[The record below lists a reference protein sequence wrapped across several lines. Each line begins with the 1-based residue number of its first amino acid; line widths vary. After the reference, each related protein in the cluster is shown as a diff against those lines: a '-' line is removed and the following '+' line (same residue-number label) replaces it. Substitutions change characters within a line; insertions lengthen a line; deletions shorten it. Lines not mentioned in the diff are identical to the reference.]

1 MLLCGVM
8 NCVPALIPA
17 LVPALANR
25 VPYGLEVL
33 KHGTLLGSQELNTQ
47 AFYTFGRS
55 PTADVLLEHPT
66 ASRLHAVLQVGR
78 RRLAI
83 PRPHTVLQATH
94 GLHKASILL
103 HVYSMLAVQLH
114 L

>member
-1 MLLCGVM
+1 
-8 NCVPALIPA
+8 
-17 LVPALANR
+17 
-25 VPYGLEVL
+25 VPYGLEIL

-66 ASRLHAVLQVGR
+66 ASRLHAVLQVWS
-78 RRLAI
+78 RRLVLS
-83 PRPHTVLQATH
+83 RPHTDLQATR
-94 GLHKASILL
+94 GLLKASFLL
-103 HVYSMLAVQLH
+103 HVDSMLAVQLH